1 MSRNAERLNQP
12 NITTTEIPEQQATYS
27 PPTTLVELPSQ
38 GKFYDPSHPLHDKD
52 TVEIKP
58 MTTRQEEILTNQSII
73 QAGEVVDRLVKSVLM
88 NQKIDPTTLLIG
100 DKNAIL
106 IALRVDGYGE
116 DYEVNINCPVCT
128 LGKKENIDL
137 SQLGVK
143 GVNEEIEMTDRGT
156 FLVELPRTKAKVELR
171 LLTGGD
177 EKYIAEANKKQKK
190 YGIERPL
197 ANQYS
202 RMIVSVNG
210 DEDPSVVSS
219 FASSMPA
226 FDSRFLRKIYKTVNP
241 DVDMSFHFQC
251 GHCGHEQGMEVPITA
266 NFFWVD

>member
-27 PPTTLVELPSQ
+27 PPTTLVKLPSE
-38 GKFYDPSHPLHDKD
+38 GKFYPQGHPLYDKE
-52 TVEIKP
+52 TVEVKA
-58 MTTRQEEILTNQSII
+58 MTTRQEEILTNESILQS
-73 QAGEVVDRLVKSVLM
+73 GEVVDRLIKSVLVD
-88 NQKIDPTTLLIG
+88 QKLDPVTLLTG

-106 IALRVDGYGE
+106 IALRIDGYGE
-116 DYEVNINCPVCT
+116 DYEINVSCPACST
-128 LGKKENIDL
+128 SKKEVVDL

-143 GVNEEIEMTDRGT
+143 GLNTSVETTEEGT
-156 FLVELPRTKAKVELR
+156 FVVELPRTKARVELK
-171 LLTGGD
+171 LMDGND
-177 EKYIAEANKKQKK
+177 EKYVAEANRKQKK

-210 DEDPSVVSS
+210 DADTSVVSS

-226 FDSRFLRKIYKTVNP
+226 FDSRFLRKAYKAVNP

-251 GHCGHEQGMEVPITA
+251 SHCGHEQGMEVPITA

>member
-1 MSRNAERLNQP
+1 MDQKL
-12 NITTTEIPEQQATYS
+12 
-27 PPTTLVELPSQ
+27 
-38 GKFYDPSHPLHDKD
+38 DP
-52 TVEIKP
+52 V
-58 MTTRQEEILTNQSII
+58 
-73 QAGEVVDRLVKSVLM
+73 
-88 NQKIDPTTLLIG
+88 TLLTG

-106 IALRVDGYGE
+106 IALRIDGYGE
-116 DYEVNINCPVCT
+116 DYEINVSCPACST
-128 LGKKENIDL
+128 SKKEVVDL

-143 GVNEEIEMTDRGT
+143 GLNTSVETTEEGT
-156 FLVELPRTKAKVELR
+156 FVVELPRTKARVELK
-171 LLTGGD
+171 LMDGND
-177 EKYIAEANKKQKK
+177 EKYVAEANRKQKK

-210 DEDPSVVSS
+210 DADPSVVSS

-226 FDSRFLRKIYKTVNP
+226 FDSRFLRKAYKAVNP

-251 GHCGHEQGMEVPITA
+251 SHCGHEQGMEVPITA